1 MLFLLKCQF
10 GSSAHITSTFLGN
23 LLRTFG
29 KIAFVSENSLT
40 DFGFCKKR
48 LRAELGIFNLFL
60 IELSK
65 KKGWKPHPL
74 TSPSCITTFLHFMVG
89 VTRENSKQNY
99 GSFTF
104 LCVPRL

>member
-1 MLFLLKCQF
+1 MGFF
-10 GSSAHITSTFLGN
+10 YMYNFWSGVYITSKILGN
-23 LLRTFG
+23 LLWTFG

-40 DFGFCKKR
+40 DFGFCENR

-65 KKGWKPHPL
+65 KKEWKPHPL
-74 TSPSCITTFLHFMVG
+74 TSPGCITTFLHFMVG

-99 GSFTF
+99 GPF
-104 LCVPRL
+104 V